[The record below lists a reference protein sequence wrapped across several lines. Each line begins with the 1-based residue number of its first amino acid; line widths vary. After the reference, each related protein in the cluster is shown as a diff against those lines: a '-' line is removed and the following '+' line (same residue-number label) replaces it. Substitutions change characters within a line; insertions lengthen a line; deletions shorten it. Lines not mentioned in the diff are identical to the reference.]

1 MLRWA
6 YGYLAVAVV
15 VAIGFAVVQGSH
27 RSERRVVIRQL
38 SKAQRAHPA

>member
-15 VAIGFAVVQGSH
+15 VAIGFAVVQGTY
-27 RSERRVVIRQL
+27 RPERP
-38 SKAQRAHPA
+38 S